1 MRAEPQTTRG
11 RGHPGRVTW
20 AVGVRGS
27 IGSRAPRRRLVDAR
41 RSSSVGDG
49 SVGWVRNGRCRSSP
63 GPGRPCRPT
72 PIGLREGGASC
83 GRAGGAPC
91 PASPGRWSSCAYHSP
106 RRCCRAPGSSVTDR
120 AGDARTPVLWHWSAC
135 GMGVAGLCRPGSA
148 TPRSSGVAGLR
159 RRRGR
164 RARRRD
170 GVRPLLAGQ
179 DPGAH
184 GCPARRP
191 GVVGGHAPGRSRG
204 VDRVGGAVAWAAAGL
219 PVVGPIARAV
229 DWATRRA
236 GGRLGGGGGGNG
248 PAGERG
254 AAGRSGRRGR

>member
-27 IGSRAPRRRLVDAR
+27 IGSRAPRRRLVDAPLQLGGRRLRWVGEEMGVVDRAPAPGGRADRR
-41 RSSSVGDG
+41 RS
-49 SVGWVRNGRCRSSP
+49 
-63 GPGRPCRPT
+63 
-72 PIGLREGGASC
+72 AC
-83 GRAGGAPC
+83 GRAAHLEAALAGHPARSRRGGGLRVPITHPVVA
-91 PASPGRWSSCAYHSP
+91 AAHRAHP
-106 RRCCRAPGSSVTDR
+106 RTGVRHRRRDR
-120 AGDARTPVLWHWSAC
+120 LRHRSAR

-184 GCPARRP
+184 GCPAQRP

-254 AAGRSGRRGR
+254 AAGRSGLRGR